1 MKLGNYYYAIIFM
14 NNLTTLRPYT
24 DDEINQ
30 FYHQDTKH
38 LNDKYRNA
46 IKLAL
51 WQSFG
56 IKMKWWTHYILNG
69 WSHYLTKTAYAYF
82 TEKLKWRYISSKIK
96 ELFEKED
103 WTSLDE
109 YLSKKT

>member
-51 WQSFG
+51 
-56 IKMKWWTHYILNG
+56 
-69 WSHYLTKTAYAYF
+69 
-82 TEKLKWRYISSKIK
+82 
-96 ELFEKED
+96 
-103 WTSLDE
+103 
-109 YLSKKT
+109 